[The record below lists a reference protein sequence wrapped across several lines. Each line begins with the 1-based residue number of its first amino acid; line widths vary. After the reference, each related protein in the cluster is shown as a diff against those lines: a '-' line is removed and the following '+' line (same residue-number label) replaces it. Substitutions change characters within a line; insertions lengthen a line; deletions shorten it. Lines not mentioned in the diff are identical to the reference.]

1 MSVYQQRKEAF
12 SGELELIIKNYNAIS
27 IARLITVLLLLAFLF
42 FGIKRSDNIWFVG
55 AAILF
60 VVFVFLMRKHLELS
74 HRKKL
79 KQALVTINSDEAEY
93 IENNK
98 LPFENGAQHQDFSH
112 LYAYDLDVF
121 GEHSLFQNLNRTT
134 TFVGQ
139 KILADQLLRL
149 LPNDQILQNQAAIQ
163 ELSKKMEWRQ
173 ELMALGKISHD
184 NKKQYENLL
193 RWSRSENTALS
204 KFQVFLS
211 FLSPILLIGSFAGYL
226 ITDDN
231 FLIKIT
237 SFLFAFNL
245 LLLGL
250 YTKRIKFEIQHAEG
264 IDKII
269 NQYSE
274 IVKKIE
280 TESFSSEKANV
291 LKEQLFVE
299 NQSASMH
306 LKKLS
311 GLFSNMDSIGNL
323 FSTVLFNGI
332 FLFHVHVLK
341 ALLHWKK
348 NHATQ
353 MENWLN
359 VIGEFEMLS
368 SLANLAYN
376 NPDFT
381 FPKLNDQY
389 EINFKNLSH
398 PLLNEGTRV
407 GNDVGFDPQ
416 FMILTGSNM
425 SGKSTFLRS
434 LGINMVLAG
443 IGSAVC
449 SDEANVHP
457 MPVLVSMRLS
467 DSLADSESYFYAE
480 IKRLKQIMDELDN
493 KRAFVLL
500 DEILRGTNSDDKRSG
515 TIGVIKKMSKKQAIG
530 AIATHDIEVCQMT
543 DEFPKSLANKCFEVE
558 IINNDLHFDYKLR
571 DGICQNKSATFLM
584 TKTGII

>member
-1 MSVYQQRKEAF
+1 MNIYQQRKEAF
-12 SGELELIIKNYNAIS
+12 TGELESITKNYNAIS
-27 IARLITVLLLLAFLF
+27 IARLTTVLLLLAFLF
-42 FGIKRSDNIWFVG
+42 FGIRRSVNIWFIG
-55 AAILF
+55 AVISF
-60 VVFVFLMRKHLELS
+60 VVFVFLMRKHSELS
-74 HRKKL
+74 YQKKL
-79 KQALVTINSDEAEY
+79 KQALVEINADEIDYLESK
-93 IENNK
+93 K
-98 LPFENGAQHQDFSH
+98 LPFDNGAQHQDFSH
-112 LYAYDLDVF
+112 LYAYDLDIF

-139 KILADQLLRL
+139 KTLANQLLTL
-149 LPNDQILQNQAAIQ
+149 LSNEQILQNQAAIK
-163 ELSKKMEWRQ
+163 ELSVKLEWRHD
-173 ELMALGKISHD
+173 LMALGKISHD
-184 NKKQYENLL
+184 NKKQHDNLL
-193 RWSRSENTALS
+193 RWSRSENTTLS

-211 FLSPILLIGSFAGYL
+211 FLSPIVLIVSFVGYL

-231 FLIKIT
+231 FLIKIA

-245 LLLGL
+245 FLLGL
-250 YTKRIKFEIQHAEG
+250 STKKIKSEIQHAEG
-264 IDKII
+264 IDKVI

-280 TESFSSEKANV
+280 AESFSSEKANI
-291 LKEQLFVE
+291 LKQQLFVE

-311 GLFSNMDSIGNL
+311 GLFSNMDSIANL

-348 NHATQ
+348 NHSAQ
-353 MENWLN
+353 LENWLDT
-359 VIGEFEMLS
+359 IGEFEMLS

-389 EINFKNLSH
+389 KIDFKSLSH
-398 PLLNEGTRV
+398 PLLNKQTRV
-407 GNDVGFDPQ
+407 GNDVSFNPQ
-416 FMILTGSNM
+416 YMILTGSNM

-434 LGINMVLAG
+434 LGINMVLTG
-443 IGSAVC
+443 IGAAVC
-449 SDEANVHP
+449 ADEANVHP
-457 MPVLVSMRLS
+457 LPVLVSMRLS

-480 IKRLKQIMDELDN
+480 IKRLKQIMDGLEN

-515 TIGVIKKMSKKQAIG
+515 TIGVVKKMIEKQAIG

-543 DEFPKSLANKCFEVE
+543 NDFPESLANKCFEVE

-571 DGICQNKSATFLM
+571 DGVCQNKSATFLM
-584 TKTGII
+584 EKTGII

>member
-1 MSVYQQRKEAF
+1 MTIYQQRKEAF
-12 SGELELIIKNYNAIS
+12 SDQLESITKNYNAIS

-42 FGIKRSDNIWFVG
+42 FGIKRNENLWFVG

-60 VVFVFLMRKHLELS
+60 VVFVFLMRKHSELS
-74 HRKKL
+74 YQKKL
-79 KQALVTINSDEAEY
+79 KQALVKINSDEIDYLER
-93 IENNK
+93 K
-98 LPFENGAQHQDFSH
+98 SLPFENGSQHQDFSH
-112 LYAYDLDVF
+112 LYAYDLDIF

-134 TFVGQ
+134 TFIGQ
-139 KILADQLLRL
+139 KILANQLLTL
-149 LPNDQILQNQAAIQ
+149 LSNEQILQNQAAIQ
-163 ELSKKMEWRQ
+163 ELSGKLEWRH

-184 NKKQYENLL
+184 NKEQYENLL
-193 RWSRSENTALS
+193 RWSRSGNSPLS

-226 ITDDN
+226 ITDDS

-245 LLLGL
+245 FLLGL
-250 YTKRIKFEIQHAEG
+250 CTKRIKSEIQHAEG

-274 IVKKIE
+274 IVKNIE
-280 TESFSSEKANV
+280 TENFLSEKANV
-291 LKEQLFVE
+291 LKQQLFVE
-299 NQSASMH
+299 NHSASAH

-311 GLFSNMDSIGNL
+311 GLFSNMDSIANL

-341 ALLHWKK
+341 ALLHWRK
-348 NHATQ
+348 NHSAQ
-353 MENWLN
+353 LEKWLDT
-359 VIGEFEMLS
+359 IGEFEMLS

-376 NPDFT
+376 NPDFA
-381 FPKLNDQY
+381 FPNLNDQHT
-389 EINFKNLSH
+389 IDFKNLSH
-398 PLLNEGTRV
+398 PLLNKETRA
-407 GNDVGFDPQ
+407 GNDVKFNPQ

-434 LGINMVLAG
+434 LGINMVLTG

-449 SDEANVHP
+449 ADEANVHP
-457 MPVLVSMRLS
+457 LPVLVSMRLS

-480 IKRLKQIMDELDN
+480 IKRLKQIMDGLEN

-515 TIGVIKKMSKKQAIG
+515 TIGVVKKMIEKQAIG

-543 DEFPKSLANKCFEVE
+543 NEFPGSLANKCFEVE

-571 DGICQNKSATFLM
+571 NGICQNKSATFLM